1 MDLEVLCKLAGVIF
15 FIVMCWYFVFVVFKT
30 NSEFLRSV
38 VYNSKSDD
46 FVSPGLSQGLVEGF
60 SGIREGF
67 EGDELTALENKLES
81 LNTFIASL
89 KKKIQLD
96 DDGKSEQLELLKN
109 ILKKQIEYYEIA
121 IISGLTTDP
130 KALHE
135 EQSKKIVNAQA
146 YLDAMKEAYE
156 NFEKYESEK
165 DSLGY

>member
-67 EGDELTALENKLES
+67 EGDALTAIENELEGTKGGIV
-81 LNTFIASL
+81 FM
-89 KKKIQLD
+89 KKRLQ
-96 DDGKSEQLELLKN
+96 
-109 ILKKQIEYYEIA
+109 
-121 IISGLTTDP
+121 
-130 KALHE
+130 
-135 EQSKKIVNAQA
+135 
-146 YLDAMKEAYE
+146 
-156 NFEKYESEK
+156 
-165 DSLGY
+165 

>member
-1 MDLEVLCKLAGVIF
+1 
-15 FIVMCWYFVFVVFKT
+15 MCLYFVFVVFKT

-46 FVSPGLSQGLVEGF
+46 FSSHGLVEGF

-109 ILKKQIEYYEIA
+109 ILKKQIEYYEIG

-156 NFEKYESEK
+156 NFEKYEAEK
-165 DSLGY
+165 DNAGY

>member
-38 VYNSKSDD
+38 VYKSKSND

-67 EGDELTALENKLES
+67 EGDELTALENKLEQ
-81 LNTFIASL
+81 L
-89 KKKIQLD
+89 KGGIVHMKKRLQLD

-109 ILKKQIEYYEIA
+109 ILKN
-121 IISGLTTDP
+121 
-130 KALHE
+130 
-135 EQSKKIVNAQA
+135 KIVMFELQIMAMASVENANTTEGQKGLVDAQA
-146 YLDAMKEAYE
+146 FVDVMKEAYE
-156 NFEKYESEK
+156 NFEKYEAEK
-165 DSLGY
+165 DNAGY